1 MFKMIHDIVFH
12 GNGGYDW
19 HTVFNMPIWL
29 RKFTYQQIAEYKEQE
44 SDAHKKAVGKS
55 KKGTNIDLNNPTKAV
70 PRSSM
75 TPSNYM
81 KKASRK

>member
-1 MFKMIHDIVFH
+1 MFKMVHDIVYH

-29 RKFTYQQIAEYKEQE
+29 RKFTYQQIAEYKEKE
-44 SDAHKKAVGKS
+44 SDAHKKAIDKS
-55 KKGTNIDLNNPTKAV
+55 KTGTNINLNNPTKAV

>member
-29 RKFTYQQIAEYKEQE
+29 RKFTYQQIAEYKEKE
-44 SDAHKKAVGKS
+44 SDAHKKA
-55 KKGTNIDLNNPTKAV
+55 IDKI
-70 PRSSM
+70 
-75 TPSNYM
+75 
-81 KKASRK
+81 